1 MESFK
6 NPDFVERYEDV
17 FFDLET
23 PIVTTVANGVSQ
35 KKEGYNLLLII
46 AVKWHLLIGI
56 MLVLSLTSKF
66 NC

>member
-35 KKEGYNLLLII
+35 KKEG
-46 AVKWHLLIGI
+46 
-56 MLVLSLTSKF
+56 
-66 NC
+66 